1 MSVKDLTY
9 VFIGK
14 AARVFVFGLVSVMT
28 PIYVDALGYSRF
40 YVTLVIAAMV
50 AGNVFSNVVL
60 TRYESY
66 VGHKRFLLLFSALM
80 FASGIILYLTVSLP
94 LMVLGCFLGNISTT
108 GTEAGPFQ
116 SIETGILP
124 NLVSDEKRNRAFGI
138 YNMIGYGASS
148 LGAFAA
154 STPSYFEN
162 SLMVFRSLFL
172 VYGLVGA
179 LLFLLYLNLR
189 GANQAHG
196 EERRGLSDISP
207 EGRRDITR
215 LSVLFSIDAFGGGF
229 VSQPLLSYW
238 FFLVYNLSL
247 ESLGILFLLVN
258 IITAFSTLGAS
269 YLADRL
275 GNLRTMVYT
284 HLLSSLFL
292 VLIPF
297 AGSFPGSA
305 ALLLLRQSVSQ
316 MDVPTRQGLMS
327 EVFPDRERVSAIAIT
342 NTFRSVSGFPAVPI
356 TGVLLSI
363 PLVSAQLV
371 VGGSAKI
378 LYDLLIYRGYRKRV
392 SRGGHKPSKT
402 RKIPRPSSSEDE
414 ESPSGSS
421 QPSPPPPSA
430 L

>member
-1 MSVKDLTY
+1 MQRLHYIFISKASRTSVASLLS
-9 VFIGK
+9 I
-14 AARVFVFGLVSVMT
+14 LT
-28 PIYVDALGYSRF
+28 PIYLARLGYSAL
-40 YVTLVIAAMV
+40 YVGVGLTAIL
-50 AGNVFSNVVL
+50 AGNAFFNILLTWYGDYLGRKRSLLIFSLLVVV
-60 TRYESY
+60 SG
-66 VGHKRFLLLFSALM
+66 VLLSSTIF
-80 FASGIILYLTVSLP
+80 LP
-94 LMVLGCFLGNISTT
+94 LILLGLFLGNISTT

-124 NLVSDEKRNRAFGI
+124 NLVSDAKRNRAFGI
-138 YNMIGYGASS
+138 YNLIGYGASS

-154 STPSYFEN
+154 STPSYFQN

-172 VYGLVGA
+172 GYGLVGA
-179 LLFLLYLNLR
+179 LLFVLYLKLG
-189 GANQAHG
+189 GAGPDRA
-196 EERRGLSDISP
+196 EKERRGVSDISP
-207 EGRRDITR
+207 GGRRDILR
-215 LSVLFSIDAFGGGF
+215 LSTLFSIDAFGGGF
-229 VSQPLLSYW
+229 VNQPLLSYW

-356 TGVLLSI
+356 TGVLFSI
-363 PLVSAQLV
+363 PLVSAPLL
-371 VGGSAKI
+371 VGGCTKI
-378 LYDLLIYRGYRKRV
+378 LYDFLIYQGYRKRV
-392 SRGGHKPSKT
+392 S
-402 RKIPRPSSSEDE
+402 
-414 ESPSGSS
+414 
-421 QPSPPPPSA
+421 
-430 L
+430 

>member
-1 MSVKDLTY
+1 MFTSSAKAKTRVNEVTS

-40 YVTLVIAAMV
+40 YVTLIIAAMV

-66 VGHKRFLLLFSALM
+66 VGHKRFLLIFSALM

-138 YNMIGYGASS
+138 YNFIGYGASS

-162 SLMVFRSLFL
+162 SLTVFRSLFL
-172 VYGLVGA
+172 GYGLVGA
-179 LLFLLYLNLR
+179 LLFVLYLKLG
-189 GANQAHG
+189 GAGPAHG
-196 EERRGLSDISP
+196 QRERRGLSDISP
-207 EGRRDITR
+207 GGRRDILR
-215 LSVLFSIDAFGGGF
+215 LSTLFSIDAFGGGF
-229 VSQPLLSYW
+229 VNQPLLSYW
-238 FFLVYNLSL
+238 FFLAYHLSL
-247 ESLGILFLLVN
+247 ESLGILFLFVN
-258 IITAFSTLGAS
+258 IITALSTLGAS
-269 YLADRL
+269 FLADRL

-284 HLLSSLFL
+284 HLLSSIFL
-292 VLIPF
+292 LLIPF
-297 AGSFPGSA
+297 GGSFLGSA

-342 NTFRSVSGFPAVPI
+342 NTFRSVSSFPAVPI
-356 TGVLLSI
+356 SGVLLSI
-363 PLVSAQLV
+363 SLVSVPLL
-371 VGGSAKI
+371 VGGGTKI
-378 LYDLLIYRGYRKRV
+378 VYDFLIYHGYRKRFPKV
-392 SRGGHKPSKT
+392 DT
-402 RKIPRPSSSEDE
+402 RLPR
-414 ESPSGSS
+414 
-421 QPSPPPPSA
+421 QA
-430 L
+430 